1 MASME
6 LVGPTPENES
16 EFSIEWVTPILKKQL
31 EKEGE
36 IDPESVNVVEVKAFK
51 NSVQGILSTT
61 FVVDVDFEV
70 PNENGEKELQT
81 KHMFAKVFSN
91 CLCQMFIIVFM
102 MEKGPMMFSYLETYW
117 L

>member
-36 IDPESVNVVEVKAFK
+36 IDPERYHSYFTLALVGGKGGLQKA
-51 NSVQGILSTT
+51 
-61 FVVDVDFEV
+61 
-70 PNENGEKELQT
+70 
-81 KHMFAKVFSN
+81 
-91 CLCQMFIIVFM
+91 
-102 MEKGPMMFSYLETYW
+102 
-117 L
+117 

>member
-36 IDPESVNVVEVKAFK
+36 IDPDSVNVVEVKAFK

-61 FVVDVDFEV
+61 FVVDVDFEA
-70 PNENGEKELQT
+70 PNENGEKGKK
-81 KHMFAKVFSN
+81 KHLNLRKYFRF
-91 CLCQMFIIVFM
+91 
-102 MEKGPMMFSYLETYW
+102 GPIPSW
-117 L
+117 CISHI

>member
-36 IDPESVNVVEVKAFK
+36 IDPDSVNVVKVKAVK

-70 PNENGEKELQT
+70 PNEKGEKGKKTPNLR
-81 KHMFAKVFSN
+81 KYFHF
-91 CLCQMFIIVFM
+91 
-102 MEKGPMMFSYLETYW
+102 GPVPSFKYSW
-117 L
+117 SISHI

>member
-36 IDPESVNVVEVKAFK
+36 IDPDSVNVVEVKAVK

-61 FVVDVDFEV
+61 FVVDVDFEA
-70 PNENGEKELQT
+70 PNENGEKG
-81 KHMFAKVFSN
+81 KHLNLVCKPHLRTINYVTGA
-91 CLCQMFIIVFM
+91 C
-102 MEKGPMMFSYLETYW
+102 KGAYLANSK
-117 L
+117 

>member
-1 MASME
+1 ME

-36 IDPESVNVVEVKAFK
+36 IDPDSVNVVKVKAVK

-70 PNENGEKELQT
+70 PNEKGK
-81 KHMFAKVFSN
+81 KHPNLRKYFHYF
-91 CLCQMFIIVFM
+91 
-102 MEKGPMMFSYLETYW
+102 GPVPSFKYSW
-117 L
+117 SISHI

>member
-1 MASME
+1 ME

-16 EFSIEWVTPILKKQL
+16 EFSIQWVTPILKKQL

-61 FVVDVDFEV
+61 FVVDVNFEV
-70 PNENGEKELQT
+70 RNENGEKGLQT
-81 KHMFAKVFSN
+81 KHMFAKDHLKSLLE
-91 CLCQMFIIVFM
+91 CLAQLHGTGLAYKRKVGGSH
-102 MEKGPMMFSYLETYW
+102 EK
-117 L
+117 

>member
-36 IDPESVNVVEVKAFK
+36 IDPERYHLYF
-51 NSVQGILSTT
+51 TYCT
-61 FVVDVDFEV
+61 CR
-70 PNENGEKELQT
+70 GEGGGSKSL
-81 KHMFAKVFSN
+81 KMSLRN
-91 CLCQMFIIVFM
+91 I
-102 MEKGPMMFSYLETYW
+102 
-117 L
+117 